1 MEATLDGAGHDA
13 TAMDGRRGDAAA
25 VATALAPS
33 TDWRRRFAPS
43 PGVRGMRMTGQTV
56 LVIDDN
62 DGVRVA
68 LDVLLSLQG
77 LTVVGAAGPDDGL
90 ERLATGDVDLVIQD
104 MNFTRDTTSGEEGVQ
119 LFRAIRERH
128 PQVPVILLTAWTHL
142 ETAVDLVKAGAADY
156 LPKPWDDTRLLTTVR
171 NLLALRKAT
180 VEKDALS
187 RERHSVRA
195 ALADRYDLRGA
206 VYESDAMHE
215 LFVMATQ
222 VAHANVP
229 VLITGPNGAGKE
241 VLAEVVQ
248 ANSSVKTGPFVK
260 VNVGALPSELME
272 SELFGAE
279 AGAYT
284 GSSKARAG
292 RFEAADGGTL
302 FLDEIGNLS
311 LTGQAKLLRVL
322 QTGEFERLGSTQ
334 TRRVKVRVIS
344 ATNTHLPAAIRAGT
358 FREDLYYRLNVIELR
373 VPPLASRQSDVLPL
387 VRRFLEP
394 GYQFE
399 PAAER
404 ALFAYPWPG
413 NVRELRNVVQRAC
426 LLSPER
432 TIRASSLGLDLSLV
446 EHRAPEREPDRRE
459 VEQALARA
467 GGVVA
472 RAARDLGL
480 SRQALYRRMEKLG
493 IKEA

>member
-1 MEATLDGAGHDA
+1 
-13 TAMDGRRGDAAA
+13 
-25 VATALAPS
+25 
-33 TDWRRRFAPS
+33 
-43 PGVRGMRMTGQTV
+43 
-56 LVIDDN
+56 
-62 DGVRVA
+62 VRVA

-77 LTVVGAAGPDDGL
+77 LSVVGAAGPDEGL
-90 ERLATGDVDLVIQD
+90 DRLAAGDVDLVIQD

-142 ETAVDLVKAGAADY
+142 ENAVDLVKAGAADY

-171 NLLALRKAT
+171 NLLALRRAT

-187 RERHSVRA
+187 RERNAVRS

-222 VAHANVP
+222 VAHAGVP

-241 VLAEVVQ
+241 VLAEVIQ
-248 ANSSVKTGPFVK
+248 ANSSVKGGAFVK

-284 GSSKARAG
+284 GSGKARAG

-311 LTGQAKLLRVL
+311 LAGQAKLLRVL

-334 TRRVKVRVIS
+334 TRKVKVRVIS
-344 ATNTHLPAAIRAGT
+344 ATNADLKAAIRAGT
-358 FREDLYYRLNVIELR
+358 FREDLYYRLHVIELR
-373 VPPLASRQSDVLPL
+373 VPPLAARPSDVLPL
-387 VRRFLEP
+387 ARRFLEP
-394 GYQFE
+394 GFVLD

-404 ALFAYPWPG
+404 ALLAYAWPG

-432 TIRASSLGLDLSLV
+432 TIRASSLGLDLSRA
-446 EHRAPEREPDRRE
+446 EPRAPEREPDRRE

-493 IKEA
+493 IKEGAG